1 MQYNKTKE
9 GTFEPLKQK
18 NVDTGMGLERILVAL
33 NGGSVFD
40 TDLYSDGGSLSH
52 FKLQNK
58 QLVLNGYVKT
68 DRAEDI
74 LFINKLLGSKSKKT
88 LLVDVDG
95 LGVVSIEVYPTNF
108 ITDDKG
114 FKSCQLIAYDP
125 YMYSTETTKVEV
137 GRISK
142 NYGFEFPFSFPMT
155 FRYGETGS
163 TSSIYNNGNTICY
176 PVITIKGTCSHISFY
191 NNSTNEYFNIN
202 TDLGANDVLII
213 DNRPKTRGV
222 YLNGINRIDLKS
234 GNWIKCIEGENV
246 LAFYCNT
253 LETDKKHCT
262 VEIVSRW
269 I

>member
-1 MQYNKTKE
+1 MVGQLKDNGLFLDGVNLKTDKYNFTLK
-9 GTFEPLKQK
+9 GLFDNYFEHY
-18 NVDTGMGLERILVAL
+18 EA
-33 NGGSVFD
+33 
-40 TDLYSDGGSLSH
+40 DLYSDGSSLSH
-52 FKLQNK
+52 LKLQNK

-68 DRAEDI
+68 DNPKDI
-74 LFINKLLGSKSKKT
+74 IFINKLLGSKGKKN
-88 LLVDVDG
+88 LLIDVDG
-95 LGVVSIEVYPTNF
+95 LGKVTIEVVPSNF

-125 YMYSTETTKVEV
+125 HMYSTETKKVEV
-137 GRISK
+137 GRLVKS
-142 NYGFEFPFSFPMT
+142 NGLDFPFTFPIK
-155 FRYGETGS
+155 FEYSETGS
-163 TSSIYNNGNTICY
+163 YTSIYNDGNTICY

-191 NNSTNEYFNIN
+191 NNSTNQHFTIN
-202 TDLGANDVLII
+202 TNLEANDVLII

-222 YLNGINRIDLKS
+222 YLNGVNRIDLKQ
-234 GNWIKCIEGENV
+234 GDWIECCEGENS